1 MEASSHLIAIVHER
15 GKELHQFRRHRDDIR
30 QCEKNY
36 HLEGF
41 FLRSKGIF
49 FFLLGGRKVA
59 WEGVTTLLVN

>member
-15 GKELHQFRRHRDDIR
+15 GKELHQLWRHRDDIR

-49 FFLLGGRKVA
+49 FFAGREEGGM
-59 WEGVTTLLVN
+59 GGGDNFIC